1 MTALRMTRPDT
12 DRQPPPRARGRWRD
26 SVRVLAVVGGAA
38 LAGLTGLTGCG
49 SGHDGPANAGGA
61 HPKPVEQLTAGPL
74 LPAPDPDRIEYNA
87 ETRTLTFY
95 ELPES
100 GRWMIQR
107 PGDPYP
113 VPTGPEHRV
122 PAGMDPNHVHIGY
135 ARPGGQQ
142 SRTVTLR
149 AIQEGRTIHT
159 SFGPPAP

>member
-1 MTALRMTRPDT
+1 MTVLRTTRPDT
-12 DRQPPPRARGRWRD
+12 DRPAPLWGRW
-26 SVRVLAVVGGAA
+26 VGCALAAVGCAA
-38 LAGLTGLTGCG
+38 LAGCG
-49 SGHDGPANAGGA
+49 SGEGGA
-61 HPKPVEQLTAGPL
+61 ATGEGGQPRPVEQLTSPPRP
-74 LPAPDPDRIEYNA
+74 PAPDLDRIEYDA
-87 ETRTLTFY
+87 STGTLTFY
-95 ELPES
+95 ELPDS

-113 VPTGPEHRV
+113 FPAGPEHRV

-142 SRTVTLR
+142 SRTITLR